1 MSKTLLESWEKEYPS
16 IDFKEFLKEQQAA
29 HDKDMGIQ
37 IKLAYGEGILE
48 GEERGKKAHDKEIKI
63 LSVALDNAPDAIDY
77 EEAKEKAYQWLI
89 ANNFNP
95 DKAYESVEPLLKA
108 IGIGGKG

>member
-16 IDFKEFLKEQQAA
+16 IDFKEFLKERQAA

-48 GEERGKKAHDKEIKI
+48 GEERMKKVHEKELKDAYMHGQDDKFAETIGAGHYIKKSEHDKEIEI
-63 LSVALDNAPDAIDY
+63 LSVALDNAPDAID
-77 EEAKEKAYQWLI
+77 KENKH
-89 ANNFNP
+89 
-95 DKAYESVEPLLKA
+95 
-108 IGIGGKG
+108 G